1 MNTMKKVQQALG
13 VQPQVLMGT
22 REALVAY
29 KENMGKIQS

>member
-1 MNTMKKVQQALG
+1 MNTMMKVQQVLG
-13 VQPQVLMGT
+13 VQSQVPMET